1 MKDMAEERKGV
12 SWLVIIGILLVGM
25 GIIYLLGLEWFPAVL
40 ILVGVVLIIWGLMA
54 RAGMVEEKERE

>member
-12 SWLVIIGILLVGM
+12 SWLVIVGILLVGM

-40 ILVGVVLIIWGLMA
+40 ILVGVVLIVWGLMA
-54 RAGMVEEKERE
+54 RAGMVEEKER

>member
-1 MKDMAEERKGV
+1 MAEERKGV
-12 SWLVIIGILLVGM
+12 SWLVIVGILLVGM

-54 RAGMVEEKERE
+54 RAGMVEEKER

>member
-12 SWLVIIGILLVGM
+12 SWLVIVGILLVGM

-54 RAGMVEEKERE
+54 RAGMVEEKER

>member
-1 MKDMAEERKGV
+1 MEDMAEERKGV
-12 SWLVIIGILLVGM
+12 SWLVIVGILLVGM

-54 RAGMVEEKERE
+54 RAGMVEEKER